1 MTNTYTFVDLFE
13 TGPNASGGYADGRS
27 INGVNGWMCDFRGID
42 SVWHY
47 RTGVDTISGDA
58 TVDGLRTSRTM
69 GHAIADS
76 SVSRPAEVVFTSP
89 PLGLVGT
96 GERYL
101 VIDIAGRL
109 ASTTGSGASSATFH
123 LQRDRMRGTDAE

>member
-1 MTNTYTFVDLFE
+1 
-13 TGPNASGGYADGRS
+13 
-27 INGVNGWMCDFRGID
+27 MCDFPGID
-42 SVWHY
+42 GVWHY

-101 VIDIAGRL
+101 IIDIAGRL
-109 ASTTGSGASSATFH
+109 AIRYLTSSHSLFDLDAVQAFTNNCNSGPQAV
-123 LQRDRMRGTDAE
+123 R